1 MEERHETTIVQD
13 RPTEDGIKLNN
24 ILTFMILAVM
34 TWVGANITVMKD
46 SLAEVQLEGAVRK
59 SEIIFI
65 NEKVDRHIEND
76 RLINGAK

>member
-1 MEERHETTIVQD
+1 MGEGSKRTQVED
-13 RPTEDGIKLNN
+13 RPAEDGIKLNN
-24 ILTFMILAVM
+24 ILTFLILAVM

-65 NEKVDRHIEND
+65 NEKVDRHIETD
-76 RLINGAK
+76 RLINGSK